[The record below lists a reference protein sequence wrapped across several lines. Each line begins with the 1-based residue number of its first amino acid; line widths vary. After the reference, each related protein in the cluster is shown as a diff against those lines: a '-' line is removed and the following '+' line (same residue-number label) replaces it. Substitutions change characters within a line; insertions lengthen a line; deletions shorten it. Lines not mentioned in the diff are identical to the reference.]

1 MIAEQAFDDVIFHD
15 SIVHVVAL
23 SVIRRSCEVDLCLG
37 DWERRKPRLTSRFT
51 FGEMDS
57 FFGRFDFPELAKNA
71 WAGNVQDGSVEA
83 SKRRL
88 SMHLVG
94 GMLEAVA
101 ASISLYSPPLDE
113 ELASNP
119 MVADAPGKPQPLE
132 GVDLDR
138 SHLEAIE
145 FSPVTNTCRLDMQ
158 VRTSESMFDRA
169 PAMILI
175 EGVTSCI
182 SKMDMAALNVEYRF
196 GNVIGGHF
204 EAGRGLLRLH
214 LEKSFIE
221 IVGSAA
227 WLVWR

>member
-1 MIAEQAFDDVIFHD
+1 MTAGRAFDDVVFHD
-15 SIVHVVAL
+15 GIVHVIAV
-23 SVIRRSCEVDLCLG
+23 SVIRRSCEIDLCLG
-37 DWERRKPRLTSRFT
+37 DWEVRKPRLTSRFAL
-51 FGEMDS
+51 GEMDS
-57 FFGRFDFPELAKNA
+57 FFARFDFPELAANA
-71 WAGNVQDGSVEA
+71 WAGNVQDGSVE
-83 SKRRL
+83 SSMRRL

-101 ASISLYSPPLDE
+101 GDIDLQTPSKDE
-113 ELASNP
+113 ALSANP
-119 MVADAPGKPQPLE
+119 MVADAAGKPQLLE

-158 VRTSESMFDRA
+158 VRTSESMLDRA

-182 SKMDMAALNVEYRF
+182 SKMDMATLNVEHRF

-204 EAGRGLLRLH
+204 DTSRGLLRLH

-221 IVGSAA
+221 IVGRDA
-227 WLVWR
+227 WLIWR

>member
-1 MIAEQAFDDVIFHD
+1 VTAGRAFDDVVFHD
-15 SIVHVVAL
+15 GIVHVIAV
-23 SVIRRSCEVDLCLG
+23 SVIRRSCEIDLCLG
-37 DWERRKPRLTSRFT
+37 DWEVRKPRLTSRFAV
-51 FGEMDS
+51 GEMDS
-57 FFGRFDFPELAKNA
+57 FFARLDFPELAGNA
-71 WAGNVQDGSVEA
+71 RAGNVQDGSVEA

-101 ASISLYSPPLDE
+101 EDIELRAPSEDE
-113 ELASNP
+113 DSVANP
-119 MVADAPGKPQPLE
+119 MVVDAVGKPQSLE

-158 VRTSESMFDRA
+158 VRTSE
-169 PAMILI
+169 
-175 EGVTSCI
+175 GVTACI
-182 SKMDMAALNVEYRF
+182 SKMDMAALNVEHRF

-204 EAGRGLLRLH
+204 DISRGLLRLH

-221 IVGSAA
+221 IVGNDA

>member
-1 MIAEQAFDDVIFHD
+1 MIAGKAFDDVVFHD
-15 SIVHVVAL
+15 GIVHVIAV
-23 SVIRRSCEVDLCLG
+23 SVLRRSCEIDLCLG
-37 DWERRKPRLTSRFT
+37 GWERGKPRLTSRFAL
-51 FGEMDS
+51 GDMDS
-57 FFGRFDFPELAKNA
+57 FFARFDFPELADNA

-101 ASISLYSPPLDE
+101 EDIELRAPSEDEAPASI
-113 ELASNP
+113 P
-119 MVADAPGKPQPLE
+119 MVVDAGGKPQSLE

-138 SHLEAIE
+138 SDLEAIE

-158 VRTSESMFDRA
+158 VRTSESMLDRA
-169 PAMILI
+169 PVTILI
-175 EGVTSCI
+175 EGVRSCI
-182 SKMDMAALNVEYRF
+182 SKMDIAALNVEHRF

-204 EAGRGLLRLH
+204 DTSRGLLRLH

-221 IVGSAA
+221 IVGTDA